1 MNAPDSVLL
10 WTSMAI
16 PILFVLSVFLGIFA
30 YTTLVERKALGR
42 IQNRFGPNRVGRWG
56 ILQPIADGLKL
67 LIKEDIVPRR
77 AD

>member
-1 MNAPDSVLL
+1 LETIYQQLRIWFVNAPDSVLL

-42 IQNRFGPNRVGRWG
+42 IQNRFGPNRVGMG
-56 ILQPIADGLKL
+56 
-67 LIKEDIVPRR
+67 
-77 AD
+77 